1 MRYRY
6 FKFIKNENLFIVL
19 LAVCVGLLSGV
30 GAVGVRFLIRLF
42 QRLFFGGNGIN
53 LLEPMRHLPWWY
65 ILIAPAIGG
74 VIIGPIIFYFAREA
88 KGHGVPEVMLATLLQ
103 GGKIRPRVAFI
114 KALVSALCIG
124 SGGSV
129 GREGPLVQIG
139 ASVGSSL
146 GQVFKLT
153 EKQVSTLVACGA
165 GSGIAAAFNA
175 PIAGALFAVEI
186 ILGDFGVSAFSPIV
200 LSSVMATLVSHY
212 FEGDFAAFIVP
223 PYKLVSAFE
232 LIPYTVLGVLA
243 GFAALAFIWVLYFSE
258 NMFEKW
264 SFPEWLKPAVGGIAI
279 GAMALWVP
287 NLFGVGYE
295 TINMALHGNLAL
307 WFLLLLIPVKI
318 LATSITLGSGG
329 SGGVFAPSLF
339 LGASTGGVI
348 GILFH
353 SLFPHLTATP
363 GAYALV
369 GMGAVVAGATQAPIT
384 AILIIFELTNNYHII
399 IPLMFSCIISTLIT
413 TNIKKESIYTQK
425 LKFKGISL
433 KEGREESILKAIPVS
448 HVMSTTVTYFT
459 YTVNLATICDVALK
473 SPQHIFPVVD
483 EEMNYRGYFS
493 MEELKSVLLDRGDL
507 ANLVIAEDIIE
518 GTQAVPLEANVHDAM
533 DLLGHNGVEELPVV
547 DGKKLVGIVAA
558 KQILEIYQ
566 MELHKR
572 ELAMAVVSKKKFNDL
587 TEGVYVGGGYRLDEL
602 PVLNKLVGKTLKE
615 TNFRRDYGLEIVM
628 IRSAKTKKEILPRP
642 EYKFQKGDMII
653 VVGTLENILRY
664 QEQEELTAG
673 GPYQVTA
680 A

>member
-1 MRYRY
+1 MRYKY
-6 FKFIKNENLFIVL
+6 FKFIRNENLFIVL
-19 LAVCVGLLSGV
+19 LAIGVGVLSGV

-42 QRLFFGGNGIN
+42 QRLFFGGNGIA
-53 LLEPMRHLPWWY
+53 LLEPLRHLPWWY

-74 VIIGPIIFYFAREA
+74 LIIGPIIYYFAREA

-139 ASVGSSL
+139 ASVGSTL
-146 GQVFKLT
+146 GQLFKLT

-200 LSSVMATLVSHY
+200 ISSVMATLVSHF
-212 FEGDFAAFIVP
+212 FEGDFAAFVVP

-232 LIPYTVLGVLA
+232 LIPYTILGIVA
-243 GFAALAFIWVLYFSE
+243 GFVALGFIWVLYFSE
-258 NMFEKW
+258 NAFEKW
-264 SFPEWLKPAVGGIAI
+264 AFPEWLKPALGGLVI
-279 GAMALWVP
+279 GGMALGIP

-295 TINMALHGNLAL
+295 TINEALHGSMAL
-307 WFLLLLIPVKI
+307 WFLLLLIPAKI

-339 LGASTGGVI
+339 LGASTGGII

-353 SLFPHLTATP
+353 AQFPHLTANP

-369 GMGAVVAGATQAPIT
+369 GMGAVVAAATQAPIT

-399 IPLMFSCIISTLIT
+399 VPLMFSCIISTLIT

-425 LKFKGISL
+425 LKFKGINL
-433 KEGREESILKAIPVS
+433 KEGREESILKAIPVA
-448 HVMSTTVTYFT
+448 HVMTSPVTYFT
-459 YTVNLATICDVALK
+459 YTVNLDTICDVALK
-473 SPQHIFPVVD
+473 SPQHVFPVVD
-483 EEMNYRGYFS
+483 EQMNYRGYFS
-493 MEELKSVLLDRGDL
+493 MGALKSVLFDKGDL

-518 GTQAVPLEANVHDAM
+518 GTESVSLEANVHEAM
-533 DLLGHNGVEELPVV
+533 DMLGNNGMEELPVV
-547 DGKKLVGIVAA
+547 DGEKLAGLVAA

-587 TEGVYVGGGYRLDEL
+587 TEGFYVGGGYRLDEL
-602 PVLNKLVGKTLKE
+602 PILDKLVGKTLKE
-615 TNFRRDYGLEIVM
+615 TNFRADYGLEIVM
-628 IRSAKTKKEILPRP
+628 IHSRKHKKEILPRP
-642 EYKFQKGDMII
+642 EYRFQKGDMVV
-653 VVGTLENILRY
+653 VVGTLENILKY
-664 QEQEELTAG
+664 QEEEELTG
-673 GPYQVTA
+673 HGFQVTSA
-680 A
+680 

>member
-1 MRYRY
+1 MRYKY
-6 FKFIKNENLFIVL
+6 FRFIRNENLFIILIAIVI
-19 LAVCVGLLSGV
+19 GLLSGL

-42 QRLFFGGNGIN
+42 QNLFFGGGGIK
-53 LLEPMRHLPWWY
+53 LLEPLKHLPWWY
-65 ILIAPAIGG
+65 KILAPVIGG
-74 VIIGPIIFYFAREA
+74 AIIGPIIYLFAREA

-103 GGKIRPRVAFI
+103 GGKIRPRVAFV
-114 KALVSALCIG
+114 KALVSAICIG

-165 GSGIAAAFNA
+165 ASGIAAAFNA
-175 PIAGALFAVEI
+175 PIAGSLFAVEI
-186 ILGDFGVSAFSPIV
+186 ILGDFGVAAFSPIV
-200 LSSVMATLVSHY
+200 ISSVMATLVSHY
-212 FEGDFAAFIVP
+212 FEGDFAAFMVP

-232 LIPYTVLGVLA
+232 LIPYTILGVIA
-243 GFAALAFIWVLYFSE
+243 GFVALGFIWVLYFSE
-258 NMFEKW
+258 NTFENW
-264 SFPEWLKPAVGGIAI
+264 GFPEWLKPAIGGLAI
-279 GAMALWVP
+279 GVMALWVP

-295 TINMALHGNLAL
+295 TINEALHGSLAL
-307 WFLLLLIPVKI
+307 WFLLILIPVKI

-348 GILFH
+348 GIIFH
-353 SLFPHLTATP
+353 SWFPTLTADP

-369 GMGAVVAGATQAPIT
+369 GMGAVVGAATQAPIT

-425 LKFKGISL
+425 LKFKGINL
-433 KEGREESILKAIPVS
+433 KEGREESILKAIPVA
-448 HVMSTTVTYFT
+448 HVMTSPVTYFT
-459 YTVNLATICDVALK
+459 HTVNLETICDVALK

-483 EEMNYRGYFS
+483 DEMNYRGFFS
-493 MEELKSVLLDRGDL
+493 MGELKSVLFDKGDL

-518 GTQAVPLEANVHDAM
+518 AKEAVPVDANVNEAM
-533 DLLGHNGVEELPVV
+533 NLLGSNGMEELPVV
-547 DGKKLVGIVAA
+547 EGKKLAGLVAA
-558 KQILEIYQ
+558 KHILEIYQ

-572 ELAMAVVSKKKFNDL
+572 ELAMAFVSKKKFSDL
-587 TEGVYVGGGYRLDEL
+587 TEGLYVGGGFRLDEL
-602 PVLNKLVGKTLKE
+602 LVLDKLLGKTLKE
-615 TNFRRDYGLEIVM
+615 TNFRADYGLEIVM
-628 IRSAKTKKEILPRP
+628 IRPAKGNKEVLPRP
-642 EYKFQKGDMII
+642 EYRFQKGDR
-653 VVGTLENILRY
+653 VLALGTLENILKY
-664 QEQEELTAG
+664 KEQEELTG
-673 GPYQVTA
+673 HTYQVTSA
-680 A
+680 

>member
-1 MRYRY
+1 MRYKY
-6 FKFIKNENLFIVL
+6 FRFIRNENLFIVL
-19 LAVCVGLLSGV
+19 LAIVIGILSGL

-42 QRLFFGGNGIN
+42 QELFFGGNGIA
-53 LLEPMRHLPWWY
+53 LLEPLRRLPWWY
-65 ILIAPAIGG
+65 KVIAPAVGG
-74 VIIGPIIFYFAREA
+74 AIIGPIIYYFAREA

-139 ASVGSSL
+139 ASVGSSI
-146 GQVFKLT
+146 GQIFKLT

-165 GSGIAAAFNA
+165 ASGIAAAFNA

-186 ILGDFGVSAFSPIV
+186 ILGDFGVAAFSPIV
-200 LSSVMATLVSHY
+200 ISSVMATLISHY
-212 FEGDFAAFIVP
+212 FEGDFAAFMVP
-223 PYKLVSAFE
+223 PYRLISAFE
-232 LIPYTVLGVLA
+232 LVPYTILGVLA
-243 GFAALAFIWVLYFSE
+243 GFVALGFIWVLYFSE
-258 NMFEKW
+258 NAFENW
-264 SFPEWLKPAVGGIAI
+264 SFPEWLKPALGGLTI
-279 GAMALWVP
+279 GAMALWIP

-295 TINMALHGNLAL
+295 TINEALHGSLAL
-307 WFLLLLIPVKI
+307 WFLLLLIPIKI

-353 SLFPHLTATP
+353 SWFPHLTADP

-369 GMGAVVAGATQAPIT
+369 GMGAVVAAATQAPIT

-399 IPLMFSCIISTLIT
+399 IPLMFSCIVSTLIT

-425 LKFKGISL
+425 LKFKGINL
-433 KEGREESILKAIPVS
+433 TEGREESILKAIPVA
-448 HVMSTTVTYFT
+448 HVMTSPVTYFT
-459 YTVNLATICDVALK
+459 FTVNLETICDVALK
-473 SPQHIFPVVD
+473 SPQHVFPVVD

-493 MEELKSVLLDRGDL
+493 MGELKSVLFDKGDL

-518 GTQAVPLEANVHDAM
+518 GTQAVPVDANVHEAM
-533 DLLGHNGVEELPVV
+533 NLLGRNGMEELPVV
-547 DGKKLVGIVAA
+547 DGKKLAGLVAA

-587 TEGVYVGGGYRLDEL
+587 TEGLYVGGGYRLDEL
-602 PVLNKLVGKTLKE
+602 PVLDKLLGETLE
-615 TNFRRDYGLEIVM
+615 ATNFRADYGLQIIM
-628 IRSAKTKKEILPRP
+628 IRSAKSKKEVLPRP
-642 EYKFQKGDMII
+642 EYRFQKGDRVL
-653 VVGTLENILRY
+653 VVGTLENILKY
-664 QEQEELTAG
+664 QEQEELSSHA
-673 GPYQVTA
+673 YQVTSA
-680 A
+680 

>member
-1 MRYRY
+1 MRYKY
-6 FKFIKNENLFIVL
+6 FKFIRNENLFIVL
-19 LAVCVGLLSGV
+19 LAIVIGILSGL

-42 QRLFFGGNGIN
+42 QELFFGGNGIA
-53 LLEPMRHLPWWY
+53 LLEPLMSLPWWY
-65 ILIAPAIGG
+65 KVIAPAIGG
-74 VIIGPIIFYFAREA
+74 AIIGPIIYYFAREA

-114 KALVSALCIG
+114 KAIVSAICIG

-146 GQVFKLT
+146 GQLFKLT

-165 GSGIAAAFNA
+165 ASGIAAAFNA
-175 PIAGALFAVEI
+175 PIAGSLFAVEI
-186 ILGDFGVSAFSPIV
+186 ILGDFGVAAFSPIV
-200 LSSVMATLVSHY
+200 ISSVMATLVSHY
-212 FEGDFAAFIVP
+212 FEGDFAAFMVP

-232 LIPYTVLGVLA
+232 LVPYTILGVLA
-243 GFAALAFIWVLYFSE
+243 GFVALGFIWVLYFSE
-258 NMFEKW
+258 NAFENW
-264 SFPEWLKPAVGGIAI
+264 EFPEWVKPALGGLSI
-279 GAMALWVP
+279 GVMALWIP

-295 TINMALHGNLAL
+295 TINEALHGSLAL
-307 WFLLLLIPVKI
+307 WFLLLLIPAKI

-348 GILFH
+348 GIIFH
-353 SLFPHLTATP
+353 SLFPTMTADP

-425 LKFKGISL
+425 LKFKGINL
-433 KEGREESILKAIPVS
+433 TEGREESILKAIPVS
-448 HVMSTTVTYFT
+448 HVMTSPVTYFN
-459 YTVNLATICDVALK
+459 YTVNLETICDVALK

-483 EEMNYRGYFS
+483 EEMNYRGFFS
-493 MEELKSVLLDRGDL
+493 MGELKSVLFDKGDL

-518 GTQAVPLEANVHDAM
+518 GIESVPVEANVHEAM
-533 DLLGHNGVEELPVV
+533 DTLSRNGLEEIPVV
-547 DGKKLVGIVAA
+547 DGKKLAGLVAA

-587 TEGVYVGGGYRLDEL
+587 TEGLYVGGGFRLDEL
-602 PVLNKLVGKTLKE
+602 PVL
-615 TNFRRDYGLEIVM
+615 
-628 IRSAKTKKEILPRP
+628 
-642 EYKFQKGDMII
+642 
-653 VVGTLENILRY
+653 
-664 QEQEELTAG
+664 
-673 GPYQVTA
+673 
-680 A
+680 